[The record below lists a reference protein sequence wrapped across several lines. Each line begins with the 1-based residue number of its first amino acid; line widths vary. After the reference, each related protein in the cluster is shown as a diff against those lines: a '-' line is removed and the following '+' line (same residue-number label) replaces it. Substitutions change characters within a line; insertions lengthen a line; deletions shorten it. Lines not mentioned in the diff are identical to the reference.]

1 MFSNKNLIINILNLL
16 SSIHFIF
23 IFFNFGDFMHITVI
37 GTGYVGLVTG
47 ACFSKMGNKVYCVD
61 IVEEKING
69 LKEGIIPIFEPDLDD
84 MVMNGQE
91 KGNLIFT
98 SDLKEA
104 LDDSNIV
111 FIAVGTP
118 MSEDG
123 SVNLDHVFSAASDIA
138 NNIEQDSLIVVKSTV
153 PIGTSFQLKDHIESM
168 LGERNSSVKIKIASN
183 PEFLKEGKA
192 IEDSLHP
199 DRVVI
204 GAEDEESFET
214 LKELY
219 SSFGLNDDKFVLMD
233 IKSAEMT
240 KYAANAMLA
249 TKISFMNEIANI
261 CEATGANVQQVRLG
275 IGSDRRIG
283 YDYIYAGCGYGG
295 SCFPKDMQALI
306 NTSKSHGYYPRIL
319 SNVEEVNNDQKKV
332 LVNKIVNR
340 VGDDLSGI
348 TLSIWGLSFKP
359 GTDDVREATSI
370 VVISELIE
378 KGAKIKAYD
387 PQAIDEFKKAIG
399 DEYISSIEYA
409 ESKYDALDNAD
420 ALILITEWDEFRY
433 PDFNLLT
440 EKLNQKIIF
449 DGRNIYDKK
458 IESFGFELYQIGC

>member
-1 MFSNKNLIINILNLL
+1 
-16 SSIHFIF
+16 
-23 IFFNFGDFMHITVI
+23 MHITVI

-69 LKEGIIPIFEPDLDD
+69 LKKGILPIFEPHLGT
-84 MVMNGQE
+84 MVINGQE
-91 KGNLIFT
+91 KGDLIFT
-98 SDLKEA
+98 TDIKEA

-118 MSEDG
+118 MAEDG
-123 SVNLDHVFSAASDIA
+123 SANLNYIFSAATDIA
-138 NNIEQDSLIVVKSTV
+138 NNISHDSLVVIKSTV
-153 PIGTSFQLKDHIESM
+153 PIGTGFKVKDHIESI
-168 LGERNSSVKIKIASN
+168 LEEKNSTVKIKIASN
-183 PEFLKEGKA
+183 PEFLKEGRA
-192 IEDSLHP
+192 IEDCLHP

-204 GAEDEESFET
+204 GAEDEEVFET

-219 SSFGLNDDKFVLMD
+219 HSFVLNHDRFVLMD

-240 KYAANAMLA
+240 KYVANAMLA

-261 CEATGANVQQVRLG
+261 CEVTGANVQKVRLG

-283 YDYIYAGCGYGG
+283 YDFIYAGCGYGG
-295 SCFPKDMQALI
+295 SCFPKDVQALI
-306 NTSKSHGYYPRIL
+306 NTSQSHGYFPRIL
-319 SNVEEVNNDQKKV
+319 SNVEEVNKDQKMV
-332 LVNKIVNR
+332 LVNKVVDR
-340 VGDDLSGI
+340 FGDDLSGL
-348 TLSIWGLSFKP
+348 TFSIWGLSFKP

-370 VVISELIE
+370 VVISELIK

-387 PQAIDEFKKAIG
+387 PQATEEFKRAID
-399 DEYISSIEYA
+399 DEYLSSIEFA
-409 ESKYDALDNAD
+409 ENRYDALDGSD
-420 ALILITEWDEFRY
+420 ALILITEWKEFRY
-433 PDFNLLT
+433 LDFDLFE

-458 IESFGFELYQIGC
+458 IEKLGFEL